1 MTNPHGGKRPNA
13 GRKPSGKVRL
23 QCWVQP
29 ETKAALGK
37 NQGLEIDGMMAV
49 VKSLRSIIATDPRD
63 WSVDRRDAF
72 IYGLVIGWDR
82 ESFDE
87 LKSVHGWGEELAA
100 RLVK

>member
-37 NQGLEIDGMMAV
+37 SPGPKIDEMV
-49 VKSLRSIIATDPRD
+49 
-63 WSVDRRDAF
+63 RR
-72 IYGLVIGWDR
+72 G
-82 ESFDE
+82 ES
-87 LKSVHGWGEELAA
+87 K
-100 RLVK
+100 